1 MTKKRLLIVFLVVLS
16 LFCGVMTGCSMGT
29 GTVSSDDESGI
40 ESVVES
46 LESEWQTDE
55 ELSEITSL
63 PEESES
69 EIESESVSSEVLQVP
84 TVELSVTSDNYS
96 ISFDLN
102 ENDPSNV
109 GEVTAIELAKGKEK
123 IVIDDMSTRT
133 IGGLLSGE
141 QYILSVT
148 YTYNVGEGDV
158 SKTLKKSKYTVGL
171 VNPELELVF
180 EGSTESSIDFDIV
193 FDDPSNICQLTY
205 IKLVNEKGE
214 ITLDDLTLRSFED
227 IEEGIYELVVGYK
240 YNLNKGKDDVE
251 EEVSLSVA
259 TVINPLNIPDFIV
272 EVEEGRQPVILQIS
286 DTQII
291 DQAQSRPGDS
301 QSSYYAIEKLEE
313 RLLGYLRDTINGVK
327 PDLILITGD
336 LVYGKFDDNGTSLL
350 ALIEAMES
358 FGIPWAPVFGNH
370 DNESKK
376 GVDWQCQQLENAEHC
391 LFKQRTLTGNG
402 NYTVGISQG
411 GKLTRIF
418 FMMDSNACSE
428 ASEESKANGHTP
440 PTTVGFADDQVEWF
454 VGVGEILKQYSPNT
468 KVSFAFHIQIYEF
481 KNAYAKYGFTN
492 QNTSNNPINIDKH
505 PDKEDGDFGYIGKDL
520 KGAWDQNGKIF
531 AKMVEMGVDSIYIGH
546 EHCNNAS
553 VVYNGVRFQFSQ
565 KISTYDRCNWLQDDG
580 TIISAY
586 PDPGGEPMMG
596 GTVNILDE
604 DGNIIDAYI
613 YYASGDPN
621 A

>member
-1 MTKKRLLIVFLVVLS
+1 MIKKRLLIVFLVVLS

-29 GTVSSDDESGI
+29 GAVSSDDESGI

-133 IGGLLSGE
+133 IDGLLSGE

-193 FDDPSNICQLTY
+193 FDDPSNICQLTL
-205 IKLVNEKGE
+205 IKLVNENGE

-251 EEVSLSVA
+251 EEISLSVA

-428 ASEESKANGHTP
+428 ASEESKANGHTA
-440 PTTVGFADDQVEWF
+440 PTRVGFADDQVEWF

-505 PDKEDGDFGYIGKDL
+505 PDKEDGDFGYIGEGL

-531 AKMVEMGVDSIYIGH
+531 AKMVEMGVDSIYVGH

-586 PDPGGEPMMG
+586 PEPGGEPMMG

-613 YYASGDPN
+613 YYANGDPN